1 MKLEDYDTEKGVQAL
16 LNKNPWIKIIHR
28 WDFKENYLNK
38 GPALVMSVGGCN
50 IAIAGMRP
58 PNKEQAE
65 FYVALKIINA
75 YVERLN
81 GKV

>member
-1 MKLEDYDTEKGVQAL
+1 MNLDSYDIEKAIQAIT
-16 LNKNPWIKIIHR
+16 KGKWFKIIHR
-28 WDFKENYLNK
+28 WDFKKNYLGK
-38 GPALVMSVGGCN
+38 GPALIMSVGGCN

-58 PNKEQAE
+58 PNKECEE